1 MVATNAFGLGV
12 NIPDIRLV
20 IHHSPSIGL
29 DEYIQEAGRAG
40 RDGRQAKAVL
50 LWHPYDFTINR
61 GLIEKAKLQLTGKQR
76 KERLAALD
84 ALQAYAQDE
93 EHCRWRMVRKIF
105 W

>member
-1 MVATNAFGLGV
+1 MSTYRRPA
-12 NIPDIRLV
+12 
-20 IHHSPSIGL
+20 S
-29 DEYIQEAGRAG
+29 AG

-50 LWHPYDFTINR
+50 LWHPYDFTMNR

-93 EHCRWRMVRKIF
+93 EHCRWRMVRKFF